1 MCSSAVRISRFLF
14 EWFAVGLLFADHCFE
29 GLGLYSSE
37 LKPEVSGQRA
47 VCGLR
52 SSDERRKFD
61 RRPSKDHPRKTVC
74 MEPCELLASP
84 IIRVWG
90 LGFRL

>member
-37 LKPEVSGQRA
+37 MKPEVSGQRA
-47 VCGLR
+47 VCGFR
-52 SSDERRKFD
+52 SSDERREIRQKTFE
-61 RRPSKDHPRKTVC
+61 RPSTQDCVHGAVRASGQSDHK
-74 MEPCELLASP
+74 
-84 IIRVWG
+84 G
-90 LGFRL
+90 LGFRV